1 VCFAGAAAQSQVGAG
16 AVLACQDLPRLLTL
30 QLCLSRLLRILP
42 VQALA
47 LQQICLLAG
56 PGQDAA

>member
-1 VCFAGAAAQSQVGAG
+1 LVQAPF
-16 AVLACQDLPRLLTL
+16 LACQDLPRLLTL

-47 LQQICLLAG
+47 LQQALRLPPPAPSQRHRG
-56 PGQDAA
+56 K